1 MSTSSSILQNFLA
14 ARSTIKDLARMR
26 QIAAVL
32 IRHGFGHVFRGMTR
46 NDKLLAAELEDLT
59 REKSG
64 GDADGSRSTAALA
77 ERLPLALQELG
88 PTFVKLGQI
97 LSTRQD
103 LIPSEYCTALA
114 RLQDQVSPIAVED
127 IRKVIETSLGRPI
140 EAMFDEFDETP
151 LACASIA
158 QVHTAKRKT
167 GEAVVIKVQRPGVR
181 ESIEADLSIL
191 HFFARK
197 LEESFP
203 EIRAFEPTAIALE
216 FDRAIRRELDFTGEA
231 RNSARF
237 SKNFESWPLVH
248 IPKVF
253 TDQSTDRV
261 LVMERLYG
269 VKIID
274 AVGRHDMD
282 VIANEVVRMLFKQV
296 FEDGFFHGD
305 LHPGNLF
312 VLDDKRIGLIDF
324 GLVGRMSPAMREAL
338 ADLLLALS
346 IRSYEGV
353 ARALYDISL
362 KTDAVNYNAWER
374 DVTELMDQ
382 HLSSTS
388 LADVDFGAVIRD
400 IIDGAM
406 RHKVRVPPDYTM
418 FFKALMTVEGIG
430 KQISPDLDIIA
441 ACQPYVEGLI
451 AKRYQPDAL
460 LRTAVD
466 SLNAFAK
473 LGRRLP
479 ASLQQILQQIDDRNL
494 GIQVNDPNIER
505 RLNLQRRLVNR
516 TLLVLTALALWFFGI
531 ALEPFVATQLWA
543 QRVQLGF
550 FAFGSYLLV
559 RVLLRIRDEIW

>member
-1 MSTSSSILQNFLA
+1 
-14 ARSTIKDLARMR
+14 MR

-32 IRHGFGHVFRGMTR
+32 IRHGFGHVFRGMAQ
-46 NDKLLAAELEDLT
+46 NDKLLAAELEDIA

-64 GDADGSRSTAALA
+64 GDADANRSTVALA

-114 RLQDQVSPIAVED
+114 RLQDQVSPIAVEE

-466 SLNAFAK
+466 SLSAFAK